1 MKSIQALVS
10 DYRTAIQNGQCIRMN
25 RNKRRV
31 DPEGT
36 IYQVDM
42 PARHAAAAQCALLLS
57 SRRKWLSSGNPK
69 LRKANGAL
77 WLNTGFT
84 LSPAEEAKPILMGT
98 RFANHNSCSHAV
110 TACILACVGSVTG
123 QGRLATSKIARIGK
137 LLALLL
143 YRKQALDLM
152 TAEILKAQRK
162 AERKGA
168 KLAIRANVA
177 TDLPWLAATLA
188 KRCPGV
194 SFYDYTA
201 IPQALK
207 RPDGVRRILSLKGQ
221 SNMPAVRDALASG
234 HGVAVVFDIGK
245 YDPKPATWEGA
256 PVIDGDLDD
265 IWFDRAPEGAFV
277 VGLSLKGNN
286 DQQAQAR
293 TAGFAVAC

>member
-1 MKSIQALVS
+1 
-10 DYRTAIQNGQCIRMN
+10 
-25 RNKRRV
+25 
-31 DPEGT
+31 
-36 IYQVDM
+36 
-42 PARHAAAAQCALLLS
+42 
-57 SRRKWLSSGNPK
+57 
-69 LRKANGAL
+69 
-77 WLNTGFT
+77 
-84 LSPAEEAKPILMGT
+84 
-98 RFANHNSCSHAV
+98 
-110 TACILACVGSVTG
+110 
-123 QGRLATSKIARIGK
+123 
-137 LLALLL
+137 
-143 YRKQALDLM
+143 M

-194 SFYDYTA
+194 SCYDYTA
-201 IPQALK
+201 IPKALK
-207 RPDGVRRILSLKGQ
+207 RDDGVRRILSLKGA
-221 SNMPAVRDALASG
+221 SNMPAVRAALASG
-234 HGVAVVFDIGK
+234 HGVAVVFDIGRD
-245 YDPKPATWEGA
+245 DPKPATWGGA